1 MLKYTFFRFQ
11 KKTSAEKEELELAVG
26 EENPPK
32 TEENKM
38 ATETE
43 NKMAELE
50 PEDKEKPIE
59 GEKKIGSETPV

>member
-1 MLKYTFFRFQ
+1 
-11 KKTSAEKEELELAVG
+11 
-26 EENPPK
+26 
-32 TEENKM
+32 M
-38 ATETE
+38 AAETE